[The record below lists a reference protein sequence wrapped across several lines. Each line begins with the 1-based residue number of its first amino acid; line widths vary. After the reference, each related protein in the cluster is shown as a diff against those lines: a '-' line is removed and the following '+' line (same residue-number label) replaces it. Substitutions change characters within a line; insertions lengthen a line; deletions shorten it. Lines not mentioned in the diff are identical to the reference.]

1 MGMKHISTRLN
12 PQQGENNDSFKYS
25 TTCTAAKSRS
35 ENRSMRGSRDTI
47 SYCYPAPL
55 AELLLYP
62 KFVPVVAITAGHKEE
77 EQGQQEKEG
86 GQGAK
91 GPHRDGE

>member
-1 MGMKHISTRLN
+1 MGIKHISTRLN
-12 PQQGENNDSFKYS
+12 PQQRENNDPF
-25 TTCTAAKSRS
+25 KSRS